1 MIKSEE
7 KDEKYYDNLISE
19 LTECISKYKHQIKQT
34 NCNLPLSTSKLTS
47 LQPEAKQP
55 KIENSPY
62 EGNDIENTRLGGVEL
77 ELLQQIPLISKTLGE
92 ERNQKKKTISTHANF
107 ENPNTAPPLNTYN
120 NGSSTTNYIHD
131 TDSKNYISCEKSKFF
146 YKTPQFIVAK
156 SSDNSE
162 ENKLLVLY
170 IYI

>member
-7 KDEKYYDNLISE
+7 KDEKYYDNFNIRA
-19 LTECISKYKHQIKQT
+19 ECISKYKHQIKQT
-34 NCNLPLSTSKLTS
+34 NYNLPLSTSKLTS

-55 KIENSPY
+55 KIGNSPY

-77 ELLQQIPLISKTLGE
+77 ELLQQIPLISKTVGE
-92 ERNQKKKTISTHANF
+92 ERNEKQKVTSTHTYF
-107 ENPNTAPPLNTYN
+107 ENPNTTPPLNTYN
-120 NGSSTTNYIHD
+120 NGSFTTNYIHN

-146 YKTPQFIVAK
+146 YKTPQFIITK

-162 ENKLLVLY
+162 ENKLLVL
-170 IYI
+170 